1 MAKQKF
7 KTEVSQ
13 LLQLIIHSLYSNK
26 EIFLRELISNSS
38 DALDKLRYLSLTDS
52 KYKKIKLDPKISI
65 SFDKE
70 GDTKTL
76 TVSDNGIGMDKADLV
91 ESLGTIARSGT
102 KKFLEQL
109 TGDSKKD
116 SNLIGQFG
124 VGFYSCYMV
133 ADKVEVVTKKALG
146 KQGYL
151 WKSDGKTG
159 FTISETSKKENG
171 TTIKLFLNEDGDEYS
186 SKWSIQSVIKKYSDH
201 IAFPIELH
209 YEEEVEKK
217 IEQKVDQVNSAS
229 AFWKK
234 SKSSLKAKDYN
245 EFYKSLSAD
254 TEDPLLRL
262 HTQAEGNLV
271 YTTLFYIPKKAP
283 FDMFRAD
290 YASGIKLYI
299 NRVFITDDDKE
310 LMPTY
315 LRFVKGVIDSEDLP
329 LNVSREILQKNQI
342 LDKIKKNSVKKLLS
356 EFKKLLTKNRE
367 KYVEFYEQYGIPLKE
382 GLYQD
387 FENREALMDLVCFK
401 SNQRE
406 GFITLSEYVD
416 KMKKDQKSIFYLTGS
431 NINELKNSPLLEVC
445 NNRDIEVLLMNHE
458 IDEMVFGSVGKFKDH
473 EFKSINHANALEEID
488 GKDKKEDKKEDKKI
502 DIDPFIKK
510 VKKVLGEKVKD
521 VVSSK
526 RLSNSPACVVA
537 DSNDPTAQMQELFKQ
552 MGQGAMPDAKPIFE
566 INPKHSII
574 KKLSKMNKNK
584 TFDDSILLLFDQA
597 LLVSN
602 IKIENPGEFIGRINK
617 VLEKSL

>member
-7 KTEVSQ
+7 KTEVSE

-38 DALDKLRYLSLTDS
+38 DALDKLRYLTLTDK
-52 KYKKIKLDPKISI
+52 KYKKINFDPKISV

-76 TVSDNGIGMDKADLV
+76 TISDNGIGMDKQDLV
-91 ESLGTIARSGT
+91 DSLGTIARSGT

-133 ADKVEVVTKKALG
+133 ADKVEVITKKALD
-146 KQGYL
+146 KKAFL

-159 FTISETSKKENG
+159 FSISESERDESG

-186 SKWSIQSVIKKYSDH
+186 TKWSIQSVIKKYSDH

-217 IEQKVDQVNSAS
+217 IERKVDQINSAS

-234 SKSSLKAKDYN
+234 SKSGLKAKEYN
-245 EFYKSLSAD
+245 EFYKSLSGDA
-254 TEDPLLRL
+254 EDPLMRL

-283 FDMFRAD
+283 FDMYRAD
-290 YASGIKLYI
+290 YTSGIKLYI

-356 EFKKLLTKNRE
+356 EFKKLFKKNRD
-367 KYVEFYEQYGIPLKE
+367 KYIEFYEQYGIPIKE

-387 FENREALMDLVCFK
+387 FENKDTLMDLVCFK
-401 SNQRE
+401 SNKRE
-406 GFITLSEYVD
+406 GFVSLSEYVGD
-416 KMKKDQKSIFYLTGS
+416 MKKEQKSIFYLTGS

-445 NNRDIEVLLMNHE
+445 NNKDIEVLLMDHE
-458 IDEMVFGSVGKFKDH
+458 IDEMVFGSLGKYKEN
-473 EFKSINHANALEEID
+473 EFKSINHANALEEIE
-488 GKDKKEDKKEDKKI
+488 GKDKKDNKKTN
-502 DIDPFIKK
+502 IDPFIKK

-537 DSNDPTAQMQELFKQ
+537 DSNDPTAQMQDLFKQ

-566 INPKHSII
+566 INPTHSII

-584 TFDDSILLLFDQA
+584 VFDDSVLLLFDQA

-602 IKIENPGEFIGRINK
+602 IKIENPGDFISRINK

>member
-7 KTEVSQ
+7 KTEVSE

-38 DALDKLRYLSLTDS
+38 DALDKLRYLTLTDK
-52 KYKKIKLDPKISI
+52 KYKKINFDPKISV

-76 TVSDNGIGMDKADLV
+76 TISDNGIGMDKQDLV
-91 ESLGTIARSGT
+91 DSLGTIARSGT

-133 ADKVEVVTKKALG
+133 ADKVEVITKKALD
-146 KQGYL
+146 KKAFL

-159 FTISETSKKENG
+159 FSISESERDESG

-186 SKWSIQSVIKKYSDH
+186 TKWSIQSVIKKYSDH

-217 IEQKVDQVNSAS
+217 IERKVDQINSAS

-234 SKSSLKAKDYN
+234 SKSGLKAKEYN
-245 EFYKSLSAD
+245 EFYKSLSGD
-254 TEDPLLRL
+254 TEDPLMRL

-283 FDMFRAD
+283 FDMYRAD
-290 YASGIKLYI
+290 YTSGIKLYI

-356 EFKKLLTKNRE
+356 EFKKLFKKNRD
-367 KYVEFYEQYGIPLKE
+367 KYIEFYEQYGIPIKE

-387 FENREALMDLVCFK
+387 FENKDTLMDLVCFK
-401 SNQRE
+401 SNKRE
-406 GFITLSEYVD
+406 GFVSLSEYVGD
-416 KMKKDQKSIFYLTGS
+416 MKKEQKSIFYLTGS

-445 NNRDIEVLLMNHE
+445 NNKDIEVLLMDHE
-458 IDEMVFGSVGKFKDH
+458 IDEMVFGSLGKYKEN
-473 EFKSINHANALEEID
+473 EFKSINHANALEEIE
-488 GKDKKEDKKEDKKI
+488 GKDKKDNKKTN
-502 DIDPFIKK
+502 IDPFIKK

-537 DSNDPTAQMQELFKQ
+537 DSNDPTAQMQDLFKQ

-566 INPKHSII
+566 INPTHSII

-584 TFDDSILLLFDQA
+584 VFDDSVLLLFDQA

-602 IKIENPGEFIGRINK
+602 IKIENPGDFISRINK